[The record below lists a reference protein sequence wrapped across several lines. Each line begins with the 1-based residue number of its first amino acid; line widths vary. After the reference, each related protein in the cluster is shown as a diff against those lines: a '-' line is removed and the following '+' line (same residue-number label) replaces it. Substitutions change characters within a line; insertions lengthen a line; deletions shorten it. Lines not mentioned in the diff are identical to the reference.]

1 MAHALRNDT
10 IEILGDLIA
19 FPSISQQSNLELIAY
34 LNGRLDQIGARTFLT
49 LDPGGAKANLFAT
62 IGPREWRSDKECA
75 RVNPRF
81 VTETGHDAQATL

>member
-49 LDPGGAKANLFAT
+49 LASILSLVSILIMRETRHIDLAKL
-62 IGPREWRSDKECA
+62 
-75 RVNPRF
+75 
-81 VTETGHDAQATL
+81 